1 MKGYYKKNN
10 LQSEKS
16 SKKKARM
23 VIFTRED
30 LKGTFDARGK
40 ISNFGQRDSLIF
52 YQWLQ
57 LIKKFKHPFTAV
69 CNMKRNQCS
78 DGLPEWPILP
88 TFIPRGH
95 IKFVIILTISA
106 MELLKAVDD
115 SQNKGNIYDFQ
126 RFILHLIFTFF
137 MGLEFVPVHE
147 NTEK

>member
-1 MKGYYKKNN
+1 
-10 LQSEKS
+10 
-16 SKKKARM
+16 
-23 VIFTRED
+23 
-30 LKGTFDARGK
+30 
-40 ISNFGQRDSLIF
+40 
-52 YQWLQ
+52 
-57 LIKKFKHPFTAV
+57 
-69 CNMKRNQCS
+69 MKRNQCS